1 MQNIKKIAIK
11 STLAIAACCAIA
23 FPMLGFTKDE
33 VITIGLIVPLE
44 GALALSGQDAVRGTE
59 LAVDEVNGKIGNK
72 KIIIIKESSNGKPDV
87 ALAKAKKL
95 IEQDKVDFIIG
106 PLAGGEGLAIKEY
119 AKTMPDK
126 TFVQGTS
133 AAQELTLKDP
143 APNIFRF
150 TGDGAQ
156 WQAGLGSYAYDVKKY
171 KKVISIGDDYAFPY
185 SQVAGFVSEFCP
197 RGGRIVKRFL
207 APLGTKDYSAI
218 ISQIPDDIDAIYLLV
233 AGADAV
239 NFFSQY
245 QQAGGQLPIIA
256 GTATVDRNV
265 LSTKGSFKKQTLG
278 AITAGPV
285 SESNPDPRWSALVKA
300 YQKKFPDGF
309 GSPSFNAMSYYINT
323 KSALAALTQVSGD
336 LSNSQK
342 KFRDA
347 MQNLKMQ
354 SAMGQ
359 IELDGNRQ
367 GVVDTFVSE
376 VSEGP
381 DGNLYLK
388 MISKKRVIQTL
399 GLPKDEFIA
408 KVPAGRDSPVCQ

>member
-1 MQNIKKIAIK
+1 MKATFGLG
-11 STLAIAACCAIA
+11 TLFCTA
-23 FPMLGFTKDE
+23 FP
-33 VITIGLIVPLE
+33 ITGYSQADILKIGLIVPLE

-59 LAVDEVNGKIGNK
+59 LALDEFNNKIGNK

-119 AKTMPDK
+119 AKSIPDK

-156 WQAGLGSYAYDVKKY
+156 WQAGLGAYAYDVKKY
-171 KKVISIGDDYAFPY
+171 KKIISIGDDYAFPY

-197 RGGRIVKRFL
+197 RGGRIVKRFW

-218 ISQIPDDIDAIYLLV
+218 ISQIPEDIDAIYLLV

-245 QQAGGQLPIIA
+245 QQAGGKLPIIA

-265 LSTKGSFKKQTLG
+265 LSTKGNFKKQTLG
-278 AITAGPV
+278 AITAGPI
-285 SESNPDPRWSALVKA
+285 SETNPDPRWNALVKA

-323 KSALAALTQVSGD
+323 KSALTALNQVSGD

-342 KFRDA
+342 RFRDA
-347 MQNLKMQ
+347 MQNLKIQ
-354 SAMGQ
+354 TAMGQ
-359 IELDGNRQ
+359 IELDSNRQ
-367 GVVDTFVSE
+367 GIVDTFLSE
-376 VSEGP
+376 IAEDSN
-381 DGNLYLK
+381 GNLHLK

-408 KVPAGRDSPVCQ
+408 KVPAGRDSPACQ